1 VSLEADPI
9 MSDHQN
15 QVEIRHIAKRFGET
29 VALSDCSLTLY
40 TGEVHAVVG
49 ENGSGKSTL
58 AKIISG
64 VLRPDSGV
72 VSIFGV
78 SPRDPM
84 HARSLGVATIFQEVL
99 VAETLSVV
107 DNIFAGSDSLWRR
120 SRTRA
125 KAREQGRAIL
135 KQFSGVDIDP
145 RTLVQQLP
153 LSVKQWIVIAR
164 ALLCNPRLL
173 ILDESSAALD
183 LDATT
188 RLHAEIGKAREA
200 GCCVVIVTH
209 RIAELV
215 RIADRATVLRDG
227 RVVDQLFGKNIT
239 ESNLL
244 RVMSGKTVAVDT
256 KAAVPCASGE
266 LKEVVLS
273 ARDLSLG
280 RDVSPFDFDLR
291 AGEIVGVAGLD
302 GQGQS
307 DFIRVAAG
315 LCAPQSGAISVVD
328 HGAASLAPMDPRTSG
343 VAYVSGDRAHEGIFP
358 NLSIFENFALPLF
371 KSTFGEYGW
380 IKRRQIEQVFKRE
393 VQRLSIKTGRS
404 SNLITSLSGGNQQK
418 VLIGRAFAM
427 DPKIIVLDDP
437 ARGVDFGTK
446 QELYAQLKN
455 FVRQGGA
462 VIYLSSEIEDFFEFA
477 DRVVV
482 FRAKALFRT
491 IPAAGFSEH
500 AFLAAMFGE
509 PEETNLSFEHAGVA

>member
-1 VSLEADPI
+1 
-9 MSDHQN
+9 MFDHQS
-15 QVEIRHIAKRFGET
+15 QVQVRNIVKCFGET
-29 VALSDCSLTLY
+29 VALNDCSLTINP
-40 TGEVHAVVG
+40 GEVHAIVG

-64 VLRPDSGV
+64 VLQPDSGL
-72 VSIFGV
+72 VSVFGN

-107 DNIFAGSDSLWRR
+107 DNIFAGTDSLWKR

-125 KAREQGRAIL
+125 EAKSQSRSIL
-135 KQFSGVDIDP
+135 KRFTGLDLDP
-145 RTLVQQLP
+145 NTLVQDLP

-164 ALLCNPRLL
+164 ALLSNPRLL

-183 LDATT
+183 LDATA
-188 RLHAEIGKAREA
+188 RLHVEIARAREA

-227 RVVDQLFGKNIT
+227 RVVDELVGTSIT
-239 ESNLL
+239 EANLL
-244 RVMSGKTVAVDT
+244 RLMSAKNVVVDV
-256 KAAVPCASGE
+256 KAAGAPAATREVGD
-266 LKEVVLS
+266 VVLS
-273 ARDLSLG
+273 ARGLSLD
-280 RDVSPFDFDLR
+280 RDAMPFDFSLR
-291 AGEIVGVAGLD
+291 AGEIVGVVGLD

-307 DFIRVAAG
+307 DFIRAAAG
-315 LCAPQSGAISVVD
+315 LSGPHSGTISVLD
-328 HGAASLAPMDPRTSG
+328 RGGTALAPLNTRSSG
-343 VAYVSGDRAHEGIFP
+343 IAYVSGDRAHEGIFP
-358 NLSIFENFALPLF
+358 NLSIFENFALPLY

-380 IKRRQIEQVFKRE
+380 IKQRIMDRAFQKE
-393 VQRLSIKTGRS
+393 VQRLSIKTGRA

-418 VLIGRAFAM
+418 VLIGRAFAT

-446 QELYAQLKN
+446 QQLYEQLRR
-455 FVRQGGA
+455 FVEHGGA

-477 DRVVV
+477 DRVLV
-482 FRAKALFRT
+482 FRSKTPFRT
-491 IPAAGFSEH
+491 IPAVRFSEH

-509 PEETNLSFEHAGVA
+509 AEEANVSFEPAGDV